1 MQDELKDLDAAV
13 QGCLSYLSL
22 YEAHLVHGQLW
33 HATLRAHTDGAYHGG
48 MLLDDMGR
56 DDAALPVLSCVC
68 VMLSGPDC
76 TAEQKKRA
84 GEVLDGV
91 ILGKHGDIFNDAVS
105 ASQRSEDVDFSTL
118 ALVHVNVG
126 RALKALRG
134 EIDSAKKRFREA
146 SRLAGEVGDDRLKAV
161 CDVLAKETVSD
172 STDA

>member
-1 MQDELKDLDAAV
+1 M

-33 HATLRAHTDGAYHGG
+33 HATLRAHTDGAFHGG

-84 GEVLDGV
+84 GEVLDGI
-91 ILGKHGDIFNDAVS
+91 ILGKHGDIFDDAVS
-105 ASQRSEDVDFSTL
+105 ASQVQGPLTHVVPSPLSSVFFS
-118 ALVHVNVG
+118 
-126 RALKALRG
+126 
-134 EIDSAKKRFREA
+134 SACPGPRI
-146 SRLAGEVGDDRLKAV
+146 
-161 CDVLAKETVSD
+161 
-172 STDA
+172 

>member
-1 MQDELKDLDAAV
+1 M

-105 ASQRSEDVDFSTL
+105 ASQVRGPLVPMSSVVPDLPSSQCLFFS
-118 ALVHVNVG
+118 A
-126 RALKALRG
+126 RAGFGMRAALRG
-134 EIDSAKKRFREA
+134 R
-146 SRLAGEVGDDRLKAV
+146 RLLDARPGARQRGSCAQSTARRDRLG
-161 CDVLAKETVSD
+161 
-172 STDA
+172 